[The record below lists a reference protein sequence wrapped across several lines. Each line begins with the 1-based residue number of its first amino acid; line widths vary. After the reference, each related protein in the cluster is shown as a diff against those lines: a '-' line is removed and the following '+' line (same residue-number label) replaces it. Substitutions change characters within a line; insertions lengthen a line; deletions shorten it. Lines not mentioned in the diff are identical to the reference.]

1 MSGNDEVGP
10 ENAHFLQGLSLQL
23 ILTKIIPLL
32 TFSRIS
38 RSLHLSNIIKFNFK
52 SKVQSASPTKYQR
65 FFLRV
70 AHLPFFY
77 YYIHMKDKL
86 IPVTLL
92 TGYLGA
98 GKTTLMNYILN
109 NQTGYKVAV
118 IVNDIGE
125 VNIDAALIEK
135 GAGIVEEEKD
145 SIVPLQN
152 GCICCSLKTDLIE
165 QIVSLTKQNKFD
177 YILIEASGICEPQ
190 PIAETIDALS
200 GPPEGYQEMLAAGE
214 VEEWDLPVVAKLD
227 TIVAVVDAARMVSEF
242 GGGNSL
248 LKKDLE
254 EHDIEAL
261 LVQQIEFCNTVLIN
275 KTDLVTP
282 EELEQVRQVVRA
294 LQPKAR
300 LIETSRSQVD
310 LSLIL
315 GTNSFSFDNVFTSAG
330 WLNALNQFE
339 EEQKHHH
346 EHHHHD
352 EECGC
357 GHHHHDH
364 NEECG
369 CGHHHHHDHDE
380 ECECGH
386 HHHHDGKCCCGHDHH
401 HSHTEE
407 FGISTFVYFRRRPF
421 DRMKLDDFAQNW
433 PKTVIRTKGIMW
445 LSDDNASA
453 FVLEQA
459 GHQIDAGYSGDWMAT
474 GTKAQIKA
482 TMEADP
488 EFKRNWDE
496 RVGDRMIKLVF
507 IGKDMNKDKIIADLD
522 ACLVEPRL

>member
-1 MSGNDEVGP
+1 M
-10 ENAHFLQGLSLQL
+10 
-23 ILTKIIPLL
+23 
-32 TFSRIS
+32 
-38 RSLHLSNIIKFNFK
+38 
-52 SKVQSASPTKYQR
+52 QSVSPTKYQR

-135 GAGIVEEEKD
+135 GAGIVEEDKD

-190 PIAETIDALS
+190 PIAETIHLLS
-200 GPPEGYQEMLAAGE
+200 GYQDDYEDEEDGQLPEIPA
-214 VEEWDLPVVAKLD
+214 VARLD
-227 TIVAVVDAARMVSEF
+227 TIVAVVDAARMVQEF
-242 GGGNSL
+242 AGGNSL
-248 LKKDLE
+248 LNKGLE

-261 LVQQIEFCNTVLIN
+261 LVQQIEFCNIVLIN
-275 KTDLVTP
+275 KVDLVT
-282 EELEQVRQVVRA
+282 EEQLEQVRQVVRV
-294 LQPKAR
+294 LQPQAKI
-300 LIETSRSQVD
+300 IETTRAEVD

-315 GTNSFSFDNVFTSAG
+315 GTNSFDFEEVFTSAG
-330 WLNALNQFE
+330 WLKTLNQFE

-346 EHHHHD
+346 EHHHEHGEECECECDHHHHDEECGCGHHHDHD

-357 GHHHHDH
+357 GHHHH
-364 NEECG
+364 
-369 CGHHHHHDHDE
+369 
-380 ECECGH
+380 
-386 HHHHDGKCCCGHDHH
+386 HHDGKCSCGHDHH

-421 DRMKLDDFAQNW
+421 DRMKLDEFAQNW

-445 LSDDNASA
+445 LSDDNTSA

-459 GHQIDAGYSGDWMAT
+459 GHQISAGYSGDWMAT

-522 ACLVEPRL
+522 ACLVEPTL